1 MRDPVQVR
9 AFDWRDLPLLHRVR
23 GNGLC
28 FDSRHAFTRGP
39 HAMQSAL
46 LDVFIPGRGPLMV
59 VARDASGGLVGQITH
74 APSDQ
79 LARLSF
85 IGPADQID
93 TLAGARLLDGLA
105 QIAGG
110 QGVTTLVAEVDED
123 SQAFESL
130 RLAGF
135 AVYARQCIWRL
146 APGNSLDSDETDAHA
161 WRLET
166 PDDQAAVHCLYLNLV
181 PGLVQQVE
189 PPPHP
194 SGHSLVHT
202 AGSELLGYLDI
213 ERGPLGDWVQPYFHP
228 AVEHAE
234 HLLVAFIREYDQV
247 RRTPLHICVRSYQGW
262 LSTTLGHMGFEAACD
277 QAVMVK
283 RLAASVRRPVT
294 VQLPVLDGTRPEPT
308 TPIMNFDCR
317 AAPGS
322 RHSQQR

>member
-1 MRDPVQVR
+1 
-9 AFDWRDLPLLHRVR
+9 
-23 GNGLC
+23 
-28 FDSRHAFTRGP
+28 
-39 HAMQSAL
+39 
-46 LDVFIPGRGPLMV
+46 MV
-59 VARDASGGLVGQITH
+59 VAREANGGIVGQIDH

-85 IGPADQID
+85 IGPADQIVS
-93 TLAGARLLDGLA
+93 LAGAKLLDGLA
-105 QIAGG
+105 QIAGA
-110 QGVTTLVAEVDED
+110 QGITTLVAEVDED
-123 SQAFESL
+123 SPAFESL

-135 AVYARQCIWRL
+135 AVYARQRIWRL
-146 APGNSLDSDETDAHA
+146 PPGDSPNDGGTGTSA

-189 PPPHP
+189 PSPHR

-202 AGSELLGYLDI
+202 ADGELLGYLDI
-213 ERGPLGDWVQPYFHP
+213 ERGPLGDWVLPYFHP
-228 AVEHAE
+228 AIEHAE
-234 HLLVAFIREYDQV
+234 HLLVAFIREYDRV

-262 LSTTLGHMGFEAACD
+262 LSTTLSHMGFEAACD

-308 TPIMNFDCR
+308 TPIMNFDR
-317 AAPGS
+317 QGNSGP
-322 RHSQQR
+322 RHSPQR